1 MSDQRAMDRAMTLAE
16 IAPDPSVTV
25 GLLAGQEGAF
35 PDSRLSRPPVTY
47 LENTEAPAY
56 ALTNAKKG
64 IGLGTKRN
72 TTSPAENK
80 GTVALVSGRRTLCL
94 VGGPDK
100 DEVVEIPHESVAE
113 VAYNRGWLAHRFVL
127 KTPRRQYHV
136 WASRGTEES
145 VLSGAAE
152 FVRERLD
159 ETPEEIETDDGANR
173 LTYRGQPVSP
183 ENHPGV
189 TAGQG
194 GSADPDARADSG
206 SDSDGSDARA
216 DSGSDSDGSDAGG
229 GPETGS
235 ESSGGPSRTL
245 TYRGREVSP
254 ENHPGISVDDSGPA
268 GVDREAA
275 ATDGGDERNQS
286 TDQHRDA
293 E

>member
-56 ALTNAKKG
+56 ALTNSKKG

-80 GTVALVSGRRTLCL
+80 GTVALVTGRRTLCL
-94 VGGPDK
+94 VGRPDE
-100 DEVVEIPHESVAE
+100 DEVVEVPHESVAE
-113 VAYNRGWLAHRFVL
+113 VTYKRGWLAHRFVL

-159 ETPEEIETDDGANR
+159 ETPEEIETEDGANR

-189 TAGQG
+189 TVGGG
-194 GSADPDARADSG
+194 GSAD
-206 SDSDGSDARA
+206 
-216 DSGSDSDGSDAGG
+216 SDAGG
-229 GPETGS
+229 GTEDES
-235 ESSGGPSRTL
+235 EDSGGPGSTL

-268 GVDREAA
+268 GADGEAT
-275 ATDGGDERNQS
+275 ATDGGGERS
-286 TDQHRDA
+286 RSPEQHRDS

>member
-1 MSDQRAMDRAMTLAE
+1 MSDQRAMNRAMTLAE

-56 ALTNAKKG
+56 ALTNGKKG

-72 TTSPAENK
+72 TTSPADGK
-80 GTVALVSGRRTLCL
+80 GTVALVTGRRTLCL
-94 VGGPDK
+94 VGGPDE

-113 VAYNRGWLAHRFVL
+113 VTYRRGWLAHRFVL

-136 WASRGTEES
+136 WVSRGTEES

-152 FVRERLD
+152 FVRDRLD
-159 ETPEEIETDDGANR
+159 ETPEEMETEDGANR

-189 TAGQG
+189 SAGGDDPTGSVTAE
-194 GSADPDARADSG
+194 GSGPDSD
-206 SDSDGSDARA
+206 DSDG
-216 DSGSDSDGSDAGG
+216 
-229 GPETGS
+229 PN
-235 ESSGGPSRTL
+235 RTL

-254 ENHPGISVDDSGPA
+254 ENHPGVRVEDSAVVTG
-268 GVDREAA
+268 DTEAT
-275 ATDGGDERNQS
+275 ATDGGGKGTQTPDER
-286 TDQHRDA
+286 RDR
-293 E
+293 